1 VSLKWYVT
9 GTLAGEL
16 RDSRQNGELRQV
28 VGSSDHGVD
37 YDDECAGVV
46 LYEEGFILLTG
57 SWDLGVETMA
67 LSSSDA
73 QVEPQWIYFGAGA
86 ADGLTSTLTNFN
98 KASFNLSFRGETETQ
113 VMTMFAHAQRGEA
126 NYSNN
131 PTYLTYG
138 QDTLQSTSSQF
149 YEENPSRTIYNSV
162 SSSYPDYE
170 APFKRQVYISRV
182 AIYDNKKNLLGIATL
197 SNPVLKKEEQDLT
210 FKMRLDI

>member
-1 VSLKWYVT
+1 VRK
-9 GTLAGEL
+9 EL

-28 VGSSDHGVD
+28 VGSSKDYAT

-57 SWDLGVETMA
+57 SWDLSPETMA
-67 LSSSDA
+67 LSGADEMV
-73 QVEPQWIYFGAGA
+73 QPQWIYFAAGA
-86 ADGLTSTLTNFN
+86 ADGLSSANETNFTE
-98 KASFNLSFRGETETQ
+98 ASFNLSFRGETETQ
-113 VMTMFAHAQRGEA
+113 VMTMFAQASRGEA

-131 PTYLTYG
+131 PTFLTYG

-162 SSSYPDYE
+162 SSSYADYE

-197 SNPVLKKEEQDLT
+197 SNPVLKKEDQDLT